1 MRRLAAL
8 ALLALAS
15 ASCGG
20 EDAGRELGSSGGRVD
35 HLTVFA
41 AASLTEV
48 FRELAPGAT
57 YSFAGSDE
65 LATQIREGAP
75 ADVYAAA
82 SPRFPA
88 ELTAEGLLEA
98 PRTFATNRLV
108 LVVPPDNPAGID
120 SLDDLAADGVRLVLG
135 AEGVPAGDYARQALE
150 EAGAAGALENVVS
163 HEEDVKGVLGKVTSG
178 EADAGLV
185 YATDAGAAGG
195 EVVAIELPEDAQV
208 TVEYRIAIL
217 TGTGKREAA
226 ERFVGLLLG
235 EEGRRA
241 LAAAGF
247 GLP

>member
-1 MRRLAAL
+1 MKRLAAL
-8 ALLALAS
+8 ALLALAA

-20 EDAGRELGSSGGRVD
+20 DDAGRELGPSGGGVGD
-35 HLTVFA
+35 LTVFA

-48 FRELAPGAT
+48 FRQLAPEAT
-57 YSFAGSDE
+57 YSFGGSDE

-88 ELTAEGLLEA
+88 ELAAEGLLEA
-98 PRTFATNRLV
+98 PRAFATNRLV
-108 LVVPPDNPAGID
+108 LVVPPDNPAGIE
-120 SLDDLAADGVRLVLG
+120 SLDDLAAGGVRLVLG

-150 EAGAAGALENVVS
+150 ESGAAGALENVVS
-163 HEEDVKGVLGKVTSG
+163 HEEDVKGVLGKVASG

-185 YATDAGAAGG
+185 YQTEADAAAGD
-195 EVVAIELPEDAQV
+195 VVAIELPEDAQV
-208 TVEYRIAIL
+208 PVEYRIGIL
-217 TGTGKREAA
+217 AGTGKREAA
-226 ERFVGLLLG
+226 ERFVRLLLG